1 MWFRNVQ
8 PFRLSGNF
16 YSEETV
22 ETALAKHAARDP
34 GPLETEAWGW
44 APVLAETEAR
54 ALQVEGRFV
63 LRLRRSERI
72 LPASVVRDEVAKR
85 VKALEAEQDR
95 EVYRKERTR
104 IREEVQLELLPRA
117 FVRSKDTLL
126 LVAPKESWVFVDT
139 PNRTVAEDVTKH
151 LRDALGSLPL
161 ENVEC
166 QESAGAM
173 MTRWLGAGAAKGV
186 FDLGEECELRAAT
199 SGIVRVRDLDLA
211 SPEIRNHLRQGLH
224 AHQLALVWPDH
235 LRFVLEADGSCKRLH
250 FEEAL
255 RNVGEEMEDPLA
267 QQAADLLML
276 SAELVQLYTHLCEA
290 LGGPVRNQSSSG

>member
-16 YSEETV
+16 YSEEAV
-22 ETALAKHAARDP
+22 ESALAKHAARDP

-44 APVLAETEAR
+44 APVLAETDAR

-72 LPASVVRDEVAKR
+72 LPASVVRDEVARR
-85 VKALEAEQDR
+85 VEALEAEQDR

-139 PNRTVAEDVTKH
+139 PNRNAAEDATKH

-161 ENVEC
+161 ENFEC
-166 QESAGAM
+166 KESAGAV
-173 MTRWLGAGAAKGV
+173 MTRWLGAGGAKGV

-199 SGIVRVRDLDLA
+199 TGTVRVRDLDLA
-211 SPEIRNHLRQGLH
+211 SPEVRNHLRQGLH

-235 LRFVLEADGSCKRLH
+235 LRFVLEADGSCKRLR
-250 FEEAL
+250 FDEAL
-255 RNVGEEMEDPLA
+255 RSAGEEMEDALA
-267 QQAADLLML
+267 QQAADVLMM
-276 SAELVQLYTHLCEA
+276 SAELVQLYDQLCEV
-290 LGGPVRNQSSSG
+290 LGGPVGNESNSI